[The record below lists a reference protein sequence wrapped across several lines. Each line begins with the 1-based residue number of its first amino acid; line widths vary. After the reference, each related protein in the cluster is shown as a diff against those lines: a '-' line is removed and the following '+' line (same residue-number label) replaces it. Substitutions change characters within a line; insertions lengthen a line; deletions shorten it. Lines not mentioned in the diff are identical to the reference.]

1 MEERLQKIIASAG
14 LCSRRAAEDYLRAG
28 RVTVNG
34 RAARLGDRADGTRDE
49 ICLDGKPIGEREAPV
64 YLMLHKPRG
73 YTCTLSDSHAA
84 HPVTELLAGCGARVY
99 PVGRLD
105 VDSEGLLLLTNDG
118 ALSHRLLHPRFG
130 AEKVYHVT
138 VAGLRPDSIQ
148 RLRTLREI
156 DGERIRPVEVE
167 LLRAER
173 EAVLS
178 FTLREGKK
186 RQIRRMCRRV
196 GLSVRRLCRV
206 AEHGV
211 LLGDLPVGGCRP
223 LTEEE
228 VAQLRAAVSEAGAAD
243 KLT

>member
-14 LCSRRAAEDYLRAG
+14 ICSRRAAEDYLRAG

-34 RAARLGDRADGTRDE
+34 KVVRLGDHADETLDE
-49 ICLDGKPIGEREAPV
+49 ICIDGKPIGEREAPV

-73 YTCTLSDSHAA
+73 YTCTLSDPHAA
-84 HPVTELLAGCGARVY
+84 HPVTELLTDCKARVY

-118 ALSHRLLHPRFG
+118 ALAHRLLHPSFG
-130 AEKVYHVT
+130 AEKVYYVT
-138 VAGLRPDSIQ
+138 VTGLQPDSVR
-148 RLRTLREI
+148 RLRALREI
-156 DGERIRPVEVE
+156 DGEKIRPAEVE
-167 LLRAER
+167 LLREGR

-178 FTLREGKK
+178 FSLHEGKK
-186 RQIRRMCRRV
+186 RQIRRMCRMV

-211 LLGDLPVGGCRP
+211 LLGDLPVGHCRA

-228 VAQLRAAVSEAGAAD
+228 IALLRRAVGTE
-243 KLT
+243 